1 MRKRVIYKKKTIFL
15 KLAHDILFRDKD
27 QNLKGILNTLQEVDI
42 AETISFD
49 EEKAIINNESSE
61 GNK

>member
-1 MRKRVIYKKKTIFL
+1 MLSRLRKARERVSSFINY
-15 KLAHDILFRDKD
+15 DILFRDKD

-61 GNK
+61 GNR

>member
-1 MRKRVIYKKKTIFL
+1 MLSRLRKARERVLSFINY
-15 KLAHDILFRDKD
+15 DILFRDKD
-27 QNLKGILNTLQEVDI
+27 QNLRGILSSLQEMDI

-61 GNK
+61 GNR